1 MSNMKSPKASPTTR
15 QLLGALILSGTLS
28 GCSTAPTTQDKNDP
42 WENWNRNI
50 HGFNKDF
57 DDTILK
63 PLAKGYQKITPNPVD
78 ESITNVFSNLND
90 IGVTIND
97 FLQLKFLQ
105 GGMDASRFLVNTTVG
120 LVGIFDVAKMMA
132 LPKHDEDFGQTLGFW
147 GVPSGNYFV
156 LPFIGASSPRDT
168 IGLIGDALFNPLT
181 YVSFFGGFAA
191 NAASALATGVDA
203 TDTRSDLMSSEKI
216 IDEASV
222 DRYDFVKNSYKQRR
236 EFLIYDGNPPEE
248 SNDPLADEGLGGDTS
263 GAITNTTTPGNLANT
278 PSSIPPA
285 PTNSDPKAVNII
297 NNSTTM
303 PKENATNAPPPVID
317 NSKHFL
323 DLSAPDE

>member
-1 MSNMKSPKASPTTR
+1 MSNMKSRKASPVTR
-15 QLLGALILSGTLS
+15 QLLGALIISGAVS
-28 GCSTAPTTQDKNDP
+28 ACSTVPTTQEANDP
-42 WENWNRNI
+42 WAGWNRNI
-50 HGFNKDF
+50 HDFNKDF

-120 LVGIFDVAKMMA
+120 LVGIFDVAKMID

-147 GVPSGNYFV
+147 GVPSGNYMV

-191 NAASALATGVDA
+191 NAASAAATGIDA
-203 TDTRSDLMSSEKI
+203 TDSRSDLMSSEKI
-216 IDEASV
+216 LDEASV
-222 DRYDFVKNSYKQRR
+222 DRYDFVKNSYQQRR

-248 SNDPLADEGLGGDTS
+248 NDDPLADEGLGGN
-263 GAITNTTTPGNLANT
+263 TNGNLTNNIIPSNTGNTANT
-278 PSSIPPA
+278 
-285 PTNSDPKAVNII
+285 SDPNAVTII
-297 NNSTTM
+297 NNSTTL
-303 PKENATNAPPPVID
+303 PKESATTAPPVID
-317 NSKHFL
+317 NSKHLL